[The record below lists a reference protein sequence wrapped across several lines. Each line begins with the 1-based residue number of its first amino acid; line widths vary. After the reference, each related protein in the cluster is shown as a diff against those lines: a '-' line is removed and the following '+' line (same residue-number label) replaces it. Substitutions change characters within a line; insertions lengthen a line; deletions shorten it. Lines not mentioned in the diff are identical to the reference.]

1 MDNIHMWLTF
11 AVITCTIIAYAS
23 ERWSIEGV
31 SLATLVAFLALFTLI
46 PQADPDRQ
54 IEAHEL
60 LMGFANPALITVLS
74 LLVIGQALFNT
85 DALETPARWLSSLG
99 GSNVQR
105 TILVLLLAAGVTS
118 AFLNNTPV
126 VVMFIPI
133 VVAIAAQ
140 RNFSASA
147 ALMPLSFVG
156 ILGGMTTLIG
166 SSTNLLVAGVA
177 QRYDIKI
184 GFFDFTIPG
193 LVLASVGLLFVIFIM
208 PSLLGRR
215 NTADLEKRPLSGRQ
229 FLAQIH
235 IAEDHPLEGTASVA
249 GLFPAL
255 EGITVRSVQR
265 GETKILPPF
274 EDTVLTIGDVV
285 IVAATRSALTK
296 ALSVGAA
303 SLPLLGEEERDPN
316 RASDQLKGV
325 PENFSVAEAIVAP
338 SSRYAGRTI
347 EASRIRANYGTMV
360 LGLQRRSTMARG
372 LVRNIRLEPGDT
384 LLIGGLPDDLDRLR
398 HSRDLLLLE
407 RSAREVPLRAYA
419 PRAIGIFAIVVAA
432 ASLGIMPI
440 VAAALIGAYG
450 VIASGCLSI
459 RQAARSFDKQ
469 IFMMV
474 GASLA
479 AATALEQTGGA
490 MYLADGAISMMQGM
504 SSGVILSVLFLI
516 TAILTNVLSNN
527 ATAVLFTPV
536 AIGMANSL
544 QAPVE
549 PFVVCI
555 IFAANCSFATPV
567 GYQTNLLVLG
577 PGRYRFSDYL
587 KAGVPLM
594 LLIWITFSLF
604 APYYYGL

>member
-1 MDNIHMWLTF
+1 MWLTF